1 MAQGILE
8 SQNFDR
14 YMSLSEKQHRH
25 AALAA
30 NDAFA
35 AAMTN
40 AVRSG
45 CEHVAPG
52 TFVDLT
58 PSYARLI
65 RGESAS
71 SACGSPAAMCF
82 EQGGAAAGAEAMK

>member
-14 YMSLSEKQHRH
+14 YMSVSEKAHRH
-25 AALAA
+25 ASIAA

-40 AVRSG
+40 AVRNG
-45 CEHVAPG
+45 REHVAPG

-65 RGESAS
+65 RGESAG
-71 SACGSPAAMCF
+71 SACGSPALMCF
-82 EQGGAAAGAEAMK
+82 ESGGAAAGAEAMK

>member
-35 AAMTN
+35 AAMNQQITRGRES
-40 AVRSG
+40 AV
-45 CEHVAPG
+45 AG
-52 TFVDLT
+52 TFVDHT
-58 PSYARLI
+58 PAYGRLI

-71 SACGSPAAMCF
+71 SACGSPALMCF